1 VTAASY
7 VGPPENLVIE
17 TKANNLLLAFYLF
30 EKYIVSLEQGKIGE
44 FARKIVVQI
53 TSLINPSISSQPYKE
68 ILNHYILLFELFFDE
83 MLFISQL
90 SLVLDRKQRTS
101 LENAILTN
109 FESSSVLLN
118 SEQLSHLFVIP
129 TFKTKEDVQQ
139 SIAYSVFSL
148 PDFPFEGSRWTG
160 PNPLLWIQG
169 LPVRAQMD

>member
-1 VTAASY
+1 MRAASY

-17 TKANNLLLAFYLF
+17 SKANNLLLAFYLF

-101 LENAILTN
+101 LESAILN
-109 FESSSVLLN
+109 
-118 SEQLSHLFVIP
+118 QL
-129 TFKTKEDVQQ
+129 
-139 SIAYSVFSL
+139 
-148 PDFPFEGSRWTG
+148 
-160 PNPLLWIQG
+160 
-169 LPVRAQMD
+169 